1 MKASCRLNPNKGKR
15 AGQPALSRGLY
26 TNVTECG
33 CFSVHADK
41 LFKVPGCHVIVPR
54 PAAPTPPT
62 PPLLLLTLCP
72 TLFQPTVRQ
81 TQKQENAM
89 LFSLSLFLGCGLS
102 LPHFSPQPN
111 TTASC
116 GNKRRRRYCGDKQSW
131 SAAKNKSWR
140 RRATPPSF
148 SPLCFSDPPLLSS
161 SYSRSRSTYCHFL
174 LFRFPF
180 SKLWCV
186 Q

>member
-54 PAAPTPPT
+54 PAAPTPP
-62 PPLLLLTLCP
+62 LLLLTLCL

-89 LFSLSLFLGCGLS
+89 LFFSLFFWAVGYRCLTS
-102 LPHFSPQPN
+102 LRSPTRRRPV
-111 TTASC
+111 A
-116 GNKRRRRYCGDKQSW
+116 NKRRRRYCGDKQSW